1 MGFLKKPR
9 CPQCGGRV
17 RRDAALCPTCGYA
30 LTGQKESEQCPSCGA
45 RLSGAEEVCPICGA
59 HRRVERH
66 SLRAIG
72 AWALVLVFLVAAM
85 IVYVAWSRRP
95 SEEPVVARAS
105 TATIAPTLTSRPCA
119 AYSRPSRT
127 LTHTATPTRVPS
139 ATPSATATRTSISI
153 PISTSA
159 STRYTVVQGDSL
171 SVIAARFALD
181 LQSLREANGLAEDVV
196 LQVGQELV
204 IPLQKGGPIL
214 MPTPNSTSTP
224 DALVHI
230 VEAGDSLSAISVKY
244 DIDMETIAKANRI
257 KVDSTLKIGQEL
269 IIPGIKPTLTPT
281 PSPSPTATQMPT
293 PSPRPIASI
302 TLAFPYRQPHLLA
315 PIDGEVV
322 EGTETPIV
330 LNWTSVGI
338 LGERQWYSLRL
349 WVPGEEA
356 PLRFWTKVPS
366 WRMDPELYPDA
377 QHGYEFVWQVAVIF
391 RSSEESDGVAI
402 SLPSEKRS
410 FSWR

>member
-1 MGFLKKPR
+1 MFGISGRRWCLNCGAR
-9 CPQCGGRV
+9 VHRGAVLCPACG
-17 RRDAALCPTCGYA
+17 AALI
-30 LTGQKESEQCPSCGA
+30 GQKESGQCPNCGA
-45 RLSGAEEVCPICGA
+45 RLADTDEVCPICGA
-59 HRRVERH
+59 RRPARRH
-66 SLRAIG
+66 PLRAIG
-72 AWALVLVFLVAAM
+72 AWALVLGFLVV
-85 IVYVAWSRRP
+85 IVMAYVAWSRQP
-95 SEEPVVARAS
+95 SEEPVVVRAS
-105 TATIAPTLTSRPCA
+105 TATLAPTLTSRP
-119 AYSRPSRT
+119 SRT
-127 LTHTATPTRVPS
+127 MTHTATLTCVPS
-139 ATPSATATRTSISI
+139 ASPSATVTRTSI
-153 PISTSA
+153 PAATA
-159 STRYTVVQGDSL
+159 APARYTVVRGDSL
-171 SVIAARFALD
+171 SAITVRFALD
-181 LQSLREANGLAEDVV
+181 LQSLREANGLAEDAV

-204 IPLQKGGPIL
+204 IPSQKGGPIF
-214 MPTPNSTSTP
+214 TPAPSSTSTP

-230 VEAGDSLSAISVKY
+230 VKAGDSLSAISVKY
-244 DIDMETIAKANRI
+244 DIDMETIAAANGI
-257 KVDSTLKIGQEL
+257 EVDSTLKIGQEI
-269 IIPGIKPTLTPT
+269 IIPGVKPTLTPT

-302 TLAFPYRQPHLLA
+302 TPAFPYRQPHLLA

-322 EGTETPIV
+322 EGAEPSIV

-338 LGERQWYSLRL
+338 LGERQWYSLLL

-377 QHGYEFVWQVAVIF
+377 QHGCEFAWQVAVIF